1 MGIWVRTISQPFHGA
16 HISVALKELFL
27 TAALRDAAA
36 CRLPLAP
43 VSTCLRARNLHF
55 PPPFPPE
62 TLCVHHVGVSWWG
75 TGILACQNC
84 ITQFENWQQRQCH
97 ERSPFSFHL
106 PSQTPP
112 SPWLS
117 YLSEIHLFRPLPG
130 FQLIPSLL
138 CTRLELATFCG
149 KLIKSPKFTSTS
161 YTHADACAQWEKKAI
176 YMNYEPNKLSNK

>member
-1 MGIWVRTISQPFHGA
+1 M
-16 HISVALKELFL
+16 ALKKLFL

-36 CRLPLAP
+36 CRLHLAP

-55 PPPFPPE
+55 PPPFPHQKPSVC
-62 TLCVHHVGVSWWG
+62 TTWVSRGGWG

-117 YLSEIHLFRPLPG
+117 YVSEIHLFRPLPG

-161 YTHADACAQWEKKAI
+161 YTYADVCAQ
-176 YMNYEPNKLSNK
+176 

>member
-55 PPPFPPE
+55 PPPFPPQKPSVC
-62 TLCVHHVGVSWWG
+62 TTWVSRGGWG

-106 PSQTPP
+106 TSQTPS

-161 YTHADACAQWEKKAI
+161 YMYTCRCLCTVRKESNLHA
-176 YMNYEPNKLSNK
+176 LRT